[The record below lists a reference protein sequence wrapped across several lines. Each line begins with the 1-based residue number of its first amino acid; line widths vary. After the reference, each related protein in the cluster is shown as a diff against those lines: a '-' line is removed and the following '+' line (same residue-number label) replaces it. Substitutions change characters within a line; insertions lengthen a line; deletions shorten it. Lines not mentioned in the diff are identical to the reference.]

1 MDSPSQ
7 DGTRASSAQ
16 TAPLASSEILEF
28 SFDYCRSVARSRAR
42 NFYYAVRLLPR
53 DKRDAICVIYTF
65 MRHADD
71 LCDEPW
77 ATPGAIDDWR
87 EALENALKGR
97 FDAHPCWPALH
108 ATVNRYQIP
117 HELFSKLIDGVSGDR
132 EHRRFRTFDDL
143 YGYCYNV
150 ASVVGLATIRV
161 LGSDSPTA
169 ITLAEKCGIAFQ
181 LTNILRDIK
190 EDLECNRMYLPLE
203 DLERFEV
210 TEDDLRQGLP
220 NPKLI
225 RLMAFEADRA
235 RRFYSEALPLIP
247 LVDRESRRCLRVL
260 IIIYSRLLERIEQQG
275 YDVFSQRVQLSP
287 LEKTFIALSSF
298 R

>member
-1 MDSPSQ
+1 MRPRHEIEDLDSPAQ

-16 TAPLASSEILEF
+16 TAPLASSEILRF

-53 DKRDAICVIYTF
+53 EKRDAICVIYTF

-87 EALENALKGR
+87 DALENALKGR
-97 FDAHPCWPALH
+97 FDAHPCWPAFH

-117 HELFSKLIDGVSGDR
+117 HELFSKLIDGVSSDQ
-132 EHRRFRTFDDL
+132 EHRRFPTFEDL

-161 LGSDSPTA
+161 LGSYSPTA

-181 LTNILRDIK
+181 LTNILRDIA
-190 EDLECNRMYLPLE
+190 E
-203 DLERFEV
+203 DLER
-210 TEDDLRQGLP
+210 
-220 NPKLI
+220 N
-225 RLMAFEADRA
+225 
-235 RRFYSEALPLIP
+235 
-247 LVDRESRRCLRVL
+247 
-260 IIIYSRLLERIEQQG
+260 
-275 YDVFSQRVQLSP
+275 
-287 LEKTFIALSSF
+287 
-298 R
+298 